1 MRARKTAS
9 LPPTRLLPADAEL
22 LTTREAAAL
31 TKMSMAWFER
41 HRWERTGPSY
51 IRRGRSV
58 RYVKAELLEWWAEGR
73 ER

>member
-1 MRARKTAS
+1 
-9 LPPTRLLPADAEL
+9 
-22 LTTREAAAL
+22 
-31 TKMSMAWFER
+31 MSMAWFER